1 MTFREFL
8 ESLDLSDAIL
18 ELYFED
24 DESYIHFETFDFSP
38 AHPDEEFPS
47 YFLEEEA
54 LEEHIEAY
62 GDKLIEEL
70 KVERE
75 RDRKE
80 FVTREWRS
88 WDANSEGYDLDYE
101 TVTIPFERIKVDMVL
116 RGKEVIA

>member
-1 MTFREFL
+1 MTFREFI

-18 ELYFED
+18 ELYIE
-24 DESYIHFETFDFSP
+24 EEYIHFETFDFSP

-47 YFLEEEA
+47 YFHEEEA
-54 LEEHIEAY
+54 LEEHIERF
-62 GDKLIEEL
+62 GDMLIEEL
-70 KVERE
+70 KVKRE
-75 RDRKE
+75 RDHHE

-116 RGKEVIA
+116 RERRR